1 MIKEKLAILGGKKLI
16 NKEFGHYKSIGKEE
30 VQAATKVVESGILSD
45 FLGVWHE
52 KFYGGPKVR
61 EFEDLIKNFFK
72 VKHAVTVNSWTSG
85 LVAAVGAIDIEPGD
99 EVIVTPW
106 TMTATAA
113 AILHWNAIP
122 VFADIDRET
131 FNLCPKSIEKNIS
144 TYTRAI
150 IVADIFG
157 QSAEME
163 KIMNIAKNH
172 KLKVISDS
180 AQSPGAL
187 YKNRYA
193 GTLADVGGFSLNY
206 HKHIHT
212 GEGGILVTDNDRIAE
227 RLQLIRNHA
236 EVVVEDK
243 GVKEISNMIGHN
255 FRLGEIECAIGI
267 EQIKKLPKIV
277 SKRQN
282 LAKILTNGLKDL
294 PGLKTPS
301 IGNDRT
307 HVYYVY
313 AMQLD
318 IDLLNI
324 SREKI
329 CAALNA
335 EGVPISSKYQNIHLL
350 PIYQRK
356 IAYGSQ
362 GFPWNSEICKRLV
375 NYEKGICP
383 VAEELNDKTYIGFN
397 ICLYNLDK
405 EDIELIIAAFHKVW
419 GNLEHLK
426 N

>member
-1 MIKEKLAILGGKKLI
+1 M
-16 NKEFGHYKSIGKEE
+16 S
-30 VQAATKVVESGILSD
+30 
-45 FLGVWHE
+45 
-52 KFYGGPKVR
+52 
-61 EFEDLIKNFFK
+61 
-72 VKHAVTVNSWTSG
+72 
-85 LVAAVGAIDIEPGD
+85 
-99 EVIVTPW
+99 
-106 TMTATAA
+106 
-113 AILHWNAIP
+113 
-122 VFADIDRET
+122 
-131 FNLCPKSIEKNIS
+131 KSIEKNIS

-362 GFPWNSEICKRLV
+362 GFPWNSEICKRLI

-419 GNLEHLK
+419 GNLEYLK